1 MVNHMV
7 QYQQE
12 QSSGSAE
19 RAFAALADPVRMSVL
34 DRLSAGGASISEL
47 AEPAGMSLTGMKKH
61 IRILEEAKL
70 VTTEKRG
77 RTRWCELSAEGF
89 DEAAFWLDEFRR
101 RRHRQLNRLEEVIE
115 QRKREKEQEK

>member
-1 MVNHMV
+1 MV
-7 QYQQE
+7 QYVE
-12 QSSGSAE
+12 SEHGAAA
-19 RAFAALADPVRMSVL
+19 RAFSALSDPVRMAIV
-34 DRLSAGGASISEL
+34 DRLGDGGASISDL

-61 IRILEEAKL
+61 IRILEEAGL

-77 RTRWCELSAEGF
+77 RTRWCELSTEGF

-115 QRKREKEQEK
+115 RKKRERQE